1 MRQEEEAVML
11 DLNAEVLAIRCYKIL
26 LNEGRERRLAARAA
40 QGAGTGD
47 LGRWIPIP
55 FLRPMLGN

>member
-1 MRQEEEAVML
+1 MRQEEEAL
-11 DLNAEVLAIRCYKIL
+11 VLAIRCYKIL

-55 FLRPMLGN
+55 FLRSMLGN